1 MELFI
6 PLLLPAPNNYTSP
19 QVCLLD
25 LDYNLPVQVRD
36 YALGLDNEDEP
47 SSGVGKEY
55 QLQRKVWIRLR
66 GNLGTMRTPET

>member
-1 MELFI
+1 MFTPSRLPGANSVLPS
-6 PLLLPAPNNYTSP
+6 PL

-55 QLQRKVWIRLR
+55 ALQRKVR
-66 GNLGTMRTPET
+66 PAEP